1 MAAGFVE
8 DTQCIVAVVA
18 ELGSFAAVP
27 DQDILCTGVEADLHQ
42 NLSAAACCSQTVECY
57 SVVAGLAGN
66 TIVHIAEDP
75 DGHCC
80 RLPNRNLMLNTFD
93 TAEGKG
99 IRCKA
104 EMLKSL
110 SSIGELLCP

>member
-1 MAAGFVE
+1 M
-8 DTQCIVAVVA
+8 AVVA

-27 DQDILCTGVEADLHQ
+27 DQDILYIGFGADLHQ
-42 NLSAAACCSQTVECY
+42 NRSAAARCSQTVECR
-57 SVVAGLAGN
+57 SVAAGLAGN

-80 RLPNRNLMLNTFD
+80 PLPNRNLMLNTFD
-93 TAEGKG
+93 KAEGKE

-110 SSIGELLCP
+110 SSVG